1 MRFSREAVVSLVL
14 AVASPVAASV
24 WPIPKSITTGNTSLL
39 ISQTIAVTYNSLPV
53 CWMSCSFRAHKSY
66 EFSEYL
72 EPESSEAPGSF
83 GPEASASESKW
94 YSRSC
99 PVADCQ
105 HDSNPNRPPLP
116 NQIVYTHGYEP
127 YDVTNSHQ
135 LVQAGVSRALSSIF
149 QTGLVPWKLHPKNAL
164 DKYEPNLLAGC
175 NYVSKLV
182 ISQAGNGSGGA
193 AVKPDTLDES
203 YNLTLSAAGIATLS
217 APSYVGVLRGLE
229 SFSQLFYEHSSGT
242 GYYTPYAPMSIQD
255 APKYG
260 HRGVLLDVA
269 RNWFD
274 VSHIYRTLDAL
285 SWNKMNRLHL
295 HVTDSQSWPL
305 EIPSMPEVAAKGAY
319 RADLTYS
326 AADLEKLQKYAVAR
340 GIELIVEIDMP
351 GHIGSLALSHPE
363 LIVAYDA
370 FPYFWWCAEPPC
382 GAFRLNDTAVD
393 AFLDKLFDDLMPRIA
408 PYASYFHTGGDELNA
423 NDSRLD
429 PGVGTNSKAVLQ
441 PLLQKFVDTNHARV
455 RKHGLSPMVWEEIS
469 LDWSVTLGADTVVQT
484 WLGTESVKNITGQGH
499 KVIDSN
505 YNFWYLDC
513 GRGQWLNFDSGA
525 ATSTYYPFG
534 DWCAP
539 YKNWRLV
546 YSHDPSDGL
555 TEAEA
560 KLVLGG
566 EVAIWSETTDGTNLD
581 TLLWPR
587 GSAAAEVL
595 WSGNV
600 DAAGQNRSQLT
611 VSPRLSEFRERMV
624 GRGVMA
630 APVQMVW
637 CTQADNSTECSYP
650 VGPGY

>member
-1 MRFSREAVVSLVL
+1 MYFSRETIVSLML
-14 AVASPVAASV
+14 AVASPAAASI
-24 WPIPKSITTGNTSLL
+24 WPIPRSITTGNTTLL
-39 ISQTIAVTYNSLPV
+39 ITQKIAVTYNSVPV
-53 CWMSCSFRAHKSY
+53 RWKSCPPESHGSYESY
-66 EFSEYL
+66 EFSESL
-72 EPESSEAPGSF
+72 GPESSGSS
-83 GPEASASESKW
+83 GPEPSESESQW
-94 YSRSC
+94 SSRSC
-99 PVADCQ
+99 PVADHQ
-105 HDSNPNRPPLP
+105 HRSSPNRVSPP

-135 LVQAGVSRALSSIF
+135 LVQAGVSRTLSSIF
-149 QTGLVPWKLHPKNAL
+149 QTGLVPWKLHPKNSL
-164 DKYEPNLLAGC
+164 DKYEPNLWAAGS
-175 NYVSKLV
+175 YVSKLV
-182 ISQAGNGSGGA
+182 ITQSGNDSN

-217 APSYVGVLRGLE
+217 APTYVGVLRGLE
-229 SFSQLFYEHSSGT
+229 SFSQLFYKHTSGNS
-242 GYYTPYAPMSIQD
+242 YYTPYAPVSIQD
-255 APKYG
+255 TPKYE

-269 RNWFD
+269 RNWFE
-274 VSHIYRTLDAL
+274 VSHIYRTLDAI

-295 HVTDSQSWPL
+295 HITDSQSWPL
-305 EIPSMPEVAAKGAY
+305 EIPSMPEIAAKGAY
-319 RADLTYS
+319 RSDLTYS

-382 GAFRLNDTAVD
+382 GAFKLNDTAVD

-429 PGVGTNSKAVLQ
+429 PGVGTDSKAVLQ
-441 PLLQKFVDTNHARV
+441 PLLQKFVDANHARV
-455 RKHGLSPMVWEEIS
+455 RKHGLSPMVWEEIP
-469 LDWSVTLGADTVVQT
+469 LDWSVKLGKDTVVQT

-525 ATSTYYPFG
+525 AVSGFYPFG

-546 YSHDPSDGL
+546 YSHDPADGL
-555 TEAEA
+555 TEEEA
-560 KLVLGG
+560 KFVLGG
-566 EVAIWSETTDGTNLD
+566 EVAIWSEMADGTNLD

-600 DAAGQNRSQLT
+600 DASGQNRSQLT
-611 VSPRLSEFRERMV
+611 VSPRLNEFRERMV

-637 CTQADNSTECSYP
+637 CSQTDSTDCSYP